1 MPDSDSLPEV
11 SPHADGELTS
21 SRNALEIPD
30 YTLLKRI
37 GSGAYGEVWLAQS
50 ITGALRAVK
59 IVWRE
64 DFELTSSFHREFE
77 GIQQFEPISRGHPG
91 LVHILHVGWN
101 EHRGFYYY
109 VMELADDVVSG
120 QAIHDLDAYQPR
132 TISSDMRVRG
142 RLPVSQVRETGIHLA
157 SALGYMHRHGLSH
170 RDIKPSNVIF
180 VDGVHKLADIGL
192 VAVTGE
198 QAFVGTE
205 GFAPPEGPGTP
216 QADLYSLGKVLYEM
230 STGNDRMEF
239 PELPSDLRPEE
250 WASWR
255 SLNRVICKACAPNP
269 NDRFSRAEQMLL
281 ALEAANAPETKPLAG
296 RVVRVVIEMGLA
308 SMLMA
313 TLLQTWLYQQSWET
327 EIAAPQRI
335 QRAAPKPPED
345 GKPWRNRFNK
355 SFISEDNLHRAELP
369 LDFEWF
375 NRFLEA
381 TAKSFEGRVVT
392 MDVAGRG
399 KVNVVLLTADDAE
412 AFCRWQTEMDRRGGY
427 LDARKEYVWR
437 KMDLPAGLE
446 TTDRPDLLAARC
458 EVVMIPSGTLW
469 IESNPPGAEVWDD
482 DEIVGLTPLEM
493 QNARAG
499 AFEYQLRM
507 QGYES
512 QVIRGQVRTNEGTA
526 VKAILRANGA
536 VVFGKPWINHLEMRL
551 VPLSRVMIGTRE
563 VTSGVFRRHAELLF
577 VGPPAKEVV
586 SDDEDTPVS
595 AVTLLEAKSFCQWL
609 TTRER
614 ALGLLDANQAYRLPT
629 DDEWSMAAYLPRE
642 VGNTPEERNLRIE
655 GIYPWGFTWPP
666 PPRSGNFADQS
677 TQTRLPFF
685 IDGYSD
691 GFPEHSPVASF
702 RADGRGVTDLAGN
715 VWELVADPWSAS
727 DRSPVARGG
736 SYLTADRR
744 ELLAS
749 YRRKLELGKRY
760 QDVGFRV
767 VLAPAGVVARDDE

>member
-1 MPDSDSLPEV
+1 MPDSDTLPDA
-11 SPHADGELTS
+11 SPLSGGKITS
-21 SRNALEIPD
+21 PRDALEIPD

-101 EHRGFYYY
+101 EHRGFYYC
-109 VMELADDVVSG
+109 VMELADDIVKGPAV
-120 QAIHDLDAYQPR
+120 DDVKAYQPR
-132 TISSDMRVRG
+132 TISSDMRAQG
-142 RLPVSQVRETGIHLA
+142 RLPVGLVRETGIHLA
-157 SALGYMHRHGLSH
+157 GALGYMHRHGLSH

-192 VAVTGE
+192 VAATGE
-198 QAFVGTE
+198 HAFVGTE
-205 GFAPPEGPGTP
+205 GFVPPEGPGTP

-250 WASWR
+250 WPAWR
-255 SLNRVICKACAPNP
+255 ALNRVICKACAPNP
-269 NDRFSRAEQMLL
+269 SDRFSSADQMLL
-281 ALEAANAPETKPLAG
+281 ALEAAGSPEKKPLAG
-296 RVVRVVIEMGLA
+296 RFMRHGIGILFT
-308 SMLMA
+308 SMLTA
-313 TLLQTWLYQQSWET
+313 VWLQAWLYQQSWET
-327 EIAAPQRI
+327 AIVAPQRTL
-335 QRAAPKPPED
+335 RAPPQPPVE
-345 GKPWRNRFNK
+345 GKPWRNRYNK
-355 SFISEDNLHRAELP
+355 TFTADGNIHRADLP

-375 NRFLEA
+375 NRFLNA

-392 MDVAGRG
+392 IEVGRG
-399 KVNVVLLTADDAE
+399 KVNVVLLTGDDAD
-412 AFCRWQTEMDRRGGY
+412 AFCRWQTEMDRRAGY

-437 KMDLPAGLE
+437 KMDLPDTLE
-446 TTDRPDLLAARC
+446 VIDRLDLLAVRC

-469 IESNPPGAEVWDD
+469 IDSDPPGAEVWDD
-482 DEIVGLTPLEM
+482 DEVLGQTPLEL

-499 AFEYQLRM
+499 AFEYQLKM

-512 QVIRGQVRTNEGTA
+512 QLVRGQVRADDGTA
-526 VKAILRANGA
+526 VKIVLRANGA
-536 VVFGKPWINHLEMRL
+536 VVFGKPWANHLDMHL
-551 VPLSRVMIGTRE
+551 VPLGRVMIGINE
-563 VTSGVFRRHAELLF
+563 VTRGVFRRHTELSLA
-577 VGPPAKEVV
+577 GPPATDGE
-586 SDDEDTPVS
+586 SDDENFPAS
-595 AVTLLEAKSFCQWL
+595 ALTFKEAADFCQWL
-609 TTRER
+609 TARER

-642 VGNTPEERNLRIE
+642 KGSTPEERNWRIE

-666 PPRSGNFADQS
+666 PSRSGNFADESAMPGLQS
-677 TQTRLPFF
+677 
-685 IDGYSD
+685 IIEGYSD
-691 GFPEHSPVASF
+691 GFPGPSPVASF

-715 VWELVADPWSAS
+715 VWEWVSDPWSAT

-749 YRRKLELGKRY
+749 YRRKLELNKRY

-767 VLAPAGVVARDDE
+767 VLAPVGVMARDEE